1 MTIAS
6 WVNSSN
12 TADAISLFTAGP
24 AAASTPT
31 KYMMMILRE
40 ADLRL
45 PQMET
50 RQNKI
55 FHQGSNL
62 TANTWK
68 HVAVTLSG
76 STGTLYIDGVQ
87 VAQNTSMTFKP
98 SDLAPTTSGNF
109 IGKSDWTGDKYLK
122 GQVDDFRIYN
132 RAISASEVTSV
143 MNGQTL
149 TVPAVPTG
157 VSAKAISGSQI
168 SLGWTAASNA
178 TGYNIKRAAVSGG
191 PYTTIATGV
200 MGTSYTDTGLTAGTA
215 YYYVVSAVNPGHESN
230 NSAEASATLPIAQ
243 LKFNETSGTT
253 AADATGSGWNG
264 TLVGG
269 PLWATGKSGN
279 AVDLDG
285 TGDYVSLPAGVV
297 ASSTTSTVAAWV
309 NLDAVSN
316 WMRIFDFGSGTSTY
330 MFLTPKN
337 AANGKIRF
345 AIKNNG
351 SSEQVIDGT
360 SALAAGGWHHVAVT
374 LNGAT
379 GTLYV
384 DGVNVGSNNAMT
396 LKPSDMGSTTQN
408 WIGRSQYSDPYLNGR
423 VDDFRIYTRALTAS
437 EIAVL
442 AQ

>member
-1 MTIAS
+1 M
-6 WVNSSN
+6 
-12 TADAISLFTAGP
+12 
-24 AAASTPT
+24 
-31 KYMMMILRE
+31 
-40 ADLRL
+40 
-45 PQMET
+45 
-50 RQNKI
+50 
-55 FHQGSNL
+55 
-62 TANTWK
+62 
-68 HVAVTLSG
+68 
-76 STGTLYIDGVQ
+76 
-87 VAQNTSMTFKP
+87 
-98 SDLAPTTSGNF
+98 
-109 IGKSDWTGDKYLK
+109 
-122 GQVDDFRIYN
+122 
-132 RAISASEVTSV
+132 
-143 MNGQTL
+143 
-149 TVPAVPTG
+149 
-157 VSAKAISGSQI
+157 
-168 SLGWTAASNA
+168 
-178 TGYNIKRAAVSGG
+178 
-191 PYTTIATGV
+191 
-200 MGTSYTDTGLTAGTA
+200 
-215 YYYVVSAVNPGHESN
+215 
-230 NSAEASATLPIAQ
+230 
-243 LKFNETSGTT
+243 
-253 AADATGSGWNG
+253 
-264 TLVGG
+264 
-269 PLWATGKSGN
+269 
-279 AVDLDG
+279 
-285 TGDYVSLPAGVV
+285 
-297 ASSTTSTVAAWV
+297 

>member
-1 MTIAS
+1 M
-6 WVNSSN
+6 
-12 TADAISLFTAGP
+12 P
-24 AAASTPT
+24 
-31 KYMMMILRE
+31 
-40 ADLRL
+40 
-45 PQMET
+45 
-50 RQNKI
+50 
-55 FHQGSNL
+55 
-62 TANTWK
+62 
-68 HVAVTLSG
+68 
-76 STGTLYIDGVQ
+76 
-87 VAQNTSMTFKP
+87 
-98 SDLAPTTSGNF
+98 
-109 IGKSDWTGDKYLK
+109 
-122 GQVDDFRIYN
+122 
-132 RAISASEVTSV
+132 
-143 MNGQTL
+143 
-149 TVPAVPTG
+149 
-157 VSAKAISGSQI
+157 
-168 SLGWTAASNA
+168 LG
-178 TGYNIKRAAVSGG
+178 
-191 PYTTIATGV
+191 
-200 MGTSYTDTGLTAGTA
+200 
-215 YYYVVSAVNPGHESN
+215 
-230 NSAEASATLPIAQ
+230 
-243 LKFNETSGTT
+243 
-253 AADATGSGWNG
+253 GWNG

-269 PLWATGKSGN
+269 PLWATGKGGN

-297 ASSTTSTVAAWV
+297 ASSTTSTIAAWV

-360 SALAAGGWHHVAVT
+360 SAPAAGGWHHVAVT